1 MNFKLFSMED
11 FRELSESGGS
21 LYDLCEFLRL
31 NKSEIAARTD
41 KFTLEDLYYS
51 EYYQLHSLIKERD
64 LQNDPGAKQQ
74 LFQAI
79 EGMDFEIEID
89 WDIIREIDENFGF
102 KDE

>member
-1 MNFKLFSMED
+1 MDFKLFSMED
-11 FRELSESGGS
+11 FWELSESGGS

-31 NKSEIAARTD
+31 NKSEIISRTD
-41 KFTLEDLYYS
+41 KFTPKDLYYS

-74 LFQAI
+74 LFQVI
-79 EGMDFEIEID
+79 EGMFEIEID

-102 KDE
+102 NE

>member
-1 MNFKLFSMED
+1 MDFKLFSMDD

-51 EYYQLHSLIKERD
+51 EYYHLHSLIKERD

-74 LFQAI
+74 LFQVI
-79 EGMDFEIEID
+79 EGMYEIEID
-89 WDIIREIDENFGF
+89 WNIIREIDEKFGF